1 MSKEA
6 MEQFREAINGNKEW
20 QEEVRNF
27 GENDDMVSYAKG
39 KGYEFSTE
47 EYKEYREKDMVEE
60 LSDFELESVAGGKTK
75 PTDNPEEM
83 QWSSSTDGGQ
93 TWTETDEPS
102 FLK

>member
-60 LSDFELESVAGGKTK
+60 LSDFELESVAGGKGA
-75 PTDNPEEM
+75 M
-83 QWSSSTDGGQ
+83 GGLGGRSYSSSDGGQ
-93 TWTETDEPS
+93 TWTEDDDGGGI
-102 FLK
+102 F

>member
-47 EYKEYREKDMVEE
+47 DYKEYRENEMVEE
-60 LSDFELESVAGGKTK
+60 LSDFELESIAGGKGVKDEDK
-75 PTDNPEEM
+75 PCLGRHRSVESRRDCPHCEV
-83 QWSSSTDGGQ
+83 WI
-93 TWTETDEPS
+93 
-102 FLK
+102 